1 MTAVAQHPYAI
12 GYISFASVRDNVRAL
27 SINGVL
33 PSQKT
38 IKNGSYAI
46 KRPFLLVTKKD
57 TKLSEPAQVFLI
69 TWHLK
74 RLNPLFLM
82 LEQYQQTNE

>member
-57 TKLSEPAQVFLI
+57 TKLSEPAQVFFDYMASEKAESFI
-69 TWHLK
+69 SYVGAV
-74 RLNPLFLM
+74 PA
-82 LEQYQQTNE
+82 NE